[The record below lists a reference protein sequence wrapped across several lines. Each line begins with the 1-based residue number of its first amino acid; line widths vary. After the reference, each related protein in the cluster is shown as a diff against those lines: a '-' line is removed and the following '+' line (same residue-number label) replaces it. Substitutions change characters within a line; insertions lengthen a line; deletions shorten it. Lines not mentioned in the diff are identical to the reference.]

1 MLSYSLREL
10 LRNPRRTLA
19 SVVGVALGVGLFA
32 SIAFFIDGSAALMT
46 QRAVAALPLDM
57 EVTLS
62 SPLASTLTLRET
74 ISTSSQSLA
83 NGETAPINLTVA
95 NEGSRPANGVVI
107 KDEPPLPLSYVPN
120 STKLNG
126 VPVPDDEEGKPQ
138 ILSGVRIPSLA
149 PRATATLTYL
159 TRATAQVPSIRT
171 IAYRGAASSL
181 EDPQPVTANGPSPLT
196 LDDLAIPINQLRDVS
211 TIDRLMFVDL
221 PAGLV
226 RSETAM
232 IQSPV
237 RIIGLNAQYQAH
249 YPTFSLTTGAFSA
262 DGAVLSV
269 EASKALSA
277 QVGKPVDLHL
287 PGRPLPLRLSSSG
300 VADLSNSPQ
309 LFSSRL
315 ADSLGD
321 FNYLPY
327 VVIVSPET
335 FQNAVVP
342 ALRLDAGAARPVLKN
357 PPVMELDIRVDRS
370 ALNSDPATA
379 LRRTQSIRR
388 SIERIA
394 PGLLFVIDTISS
406 TLTVA
411 KTDALVGKILFLFLG
426 LPGVLLAAYLAG
438 YAGGL
443 LAQAQRREQATL
455 RARGAQP
462 RHLNWLLAYST
473 IWVAGLGSIIGLA
486 LGVGAM
492 VQIFGIE
499 SLTTIDRRELEL
511 SAAAAAAA
519 GLLSTTLALYL
530 PGWRA
535 LGREVSEERRE
546 LESDRP
552 AAWLRLR
559 LDLVLIAL
567 ALVVEAVTYVSG
579 GFRPVIAEASQG
591 ETLSL
596 SFYMLLAP
604 VAAWFGAVLLGVRLF
619 MILTARIPNPRRG
632 SFGSLSGGTLRRS
645 LKRRPRGL
653 AAGIIAIGLAQAFG
667 GSIAI
672 FVATYH
678 AEKVA
683 DARYVVG
690 SDLSVT
696 PSPVSPQLPQFAT
709 QLMGLPE
716 IASASPI
723 MFHSHDAIVGNDTK
737 DLVAVEV
744 ASLENTADFPD
755 SFFPNGS
762 AARTL
767 DALKADPGA
776 VLVDSELAKDAG
788 IQVGDRFKLLLK
800 DAGGNE
806 VPSNVRAVGLFSRF
820 PGFPQHVDV
829 VANLAFYQSATGLPN
844 ADFFLVRAADRS
856 PAGVAR
862 AAQAIR
868 DGPGRTVPVRILT
881 IETALNVDQSSL
893 AALNLNGLG
902 RLDLFYVTLMSTAGI
917 GIFIFGLLLQRRK
930 EYMTLRALGIR
941 MRQLQSLLLGEAAVV
956 AIFGVVVALGVSTA
970 MAYMFVQI
978 LRPVFTLPP
987 DRITF
992 PVEQLAS
999 LAALAL
1005 GSMLVCSLAA
1015 GVLLRRINP
1024 VELVR
1029 EE

>member
-1 MLSYSLREL
+1 
-10 LRNPRRTLA
+10 
-19 SVVGVALGVGLFA
+19 VVGVALGVGLFA
-32 SIAFFIDGSAALMT
+32 SIAFFIDGSAASMT
-46 QRAVAALPLDM
+46 QRAVATLPLDM

-62 SPLASTLTLRET
+62 SPLASSLTLKET
-74 ISTSSQSLA
+74 LATTNQSLA
-83 NGETAPINLTVA
+83 NGDTVTANLVVT
-95 NEGSRPANGVVI
+95 NESSTPATAVVI
-107 KDEPPLPLSYVPN
+107 KDEPAVPLSYLPN

-126 VPVPDDEEGKPQ
+126 VLVPDDEEGKALL
-138 ILSGVRIPSLA
+138 LSGGVTIASLA
-149 PRATATLTYL
+149 PKASATITYQARATSPVPTI
-159 TRATAQVPSIRT
+159 RAL
-171 IAYRGAASSL
+171 AYRGTVSSAQ
-181 EDPQPVTANGPSPLT
+181 DPQPTNANGPSPLT
-196 LDDLAIPINQLRDVS
+196 LDDLMAPITKLRDVS
-211 TIDRLMFVDL
+211 SADPLMFVDL
-221 PAGLV
+221 PPGLV
-226 RSETAM
+226 RSGSSV
-232 IQSPV
+232 IQNQV
-237 RIIGLNAQYQAH
+237 RIYGLNLLYQVR
-249 YPTFSLTTGAFSA
+249 YPTFSLTSGTFSP

-269 EASKALSA
+269 EASKVLSA
-277 QVGKPVDLHL
+277 QVGKPVDLYL
-287 PGRPLPLRLSSSG
+287 PGRPQPMRLNTSG

-309 LFSSRL
+309 LFNSRL
-315 ADSLGD
+315 SDSLGD
-321 FNYLPY
+321 FTYLPY

-335 FQNAVVP
+335 FQSSVIP
-342 ALRLDAGAARPVLKN
+342 ALRLDAGAARPILKN
-357 PPVMELDIRVDRS
+357 PPVMELDVRVDRT

-379 LRRTQSIRR
+379 LRRTQGLRR

-394 PGLLFVIDTISS
+394 PGQLFVIDTISS

-438 YAGGL
+438 YAGSL

-462 RHLNWLLAYST
+462 GHLNWLLAYST
-473 IWVAGLGSIIGLA
+473 LWVAGLGSAIGLT

-492 VQIFGIE
+492 IQIFGMQ

-535 LGREVSEERRE
+535 LSREVTEERRE
-546 LESDRP
+546 LEADRP

-559 LDLVLIAL
+559 LDLVLIAV
-567 ALVVEAVTYVSG
+567 ALIVEAVTYVSG
-579 GFRPVIAEASQG
+579 GFRPVTAEASQG

-604 VAAWFGAVLLGVRLF
+604 LAAWFGAVLLGVRIFLA
-619 MILTARIPNPRRG
+619 LTSRIPNPRRA
-632 SFGSLSGGTLRRS
+632 SFGSLAGGTLRRS

-667 GSIAI
+667 GAVAI

-690 SDLSVT
+690 ADVSLT
-696 PSPVSPQLPQFAT
+696 PSPINPQPPQFVT
-709 QLMGLPE
+709 QLTTLPE
-716 IASASPI
+716 VASASPV
-723 MFHSHDAIVGNDTK
+723 MFHQHNATVGNDTK
-737 DLVAVEV
+737 DLVAVDV
-744 ASLENTADFPD
+744 ASLTRTADLPD

-762 AARTL
+762 ASATM

-776 VLVDSELAKDAG
+776 VLVDTELAKDAG
-788 IQVGDRFKLLLK
+788 ITVGDRFKLLVK

-806 VPSNVRAVGLFSRF
+806 VPTHVRAVGLFTRF

-829 VANLAFYQSATGLPN
+829 VANQAFYQSATGLHN
-844 ADFFLVRAADRS
+844 ADYFLVRASDRS

-862 AAQAIR
+862 AANAIR
-868 DGPGRTVPVRILT
+868 DGPGQTVPIRIIT
-881 IETALNVDQSSL
+881 TETAFNVDQSSL
-893 AALNLNGLG
+893 AALNLNGLA
-902 RLDLFYVTLMSTAGI
+902 RLDLFYVTLMTTAGI

-941 MRQLQSLLLGEAAVV
+941 MRQLQTLLLGEAAVV
-956 AIFGVVVALGVSTA
+956 SILGVVVALGVSTA
-970 MAYMFVQI
+970 MAFMFVQI

-999 LAALAL
+999 LAGLAV

-1015 GVLLRRINP
+1015 GVLLSRINP